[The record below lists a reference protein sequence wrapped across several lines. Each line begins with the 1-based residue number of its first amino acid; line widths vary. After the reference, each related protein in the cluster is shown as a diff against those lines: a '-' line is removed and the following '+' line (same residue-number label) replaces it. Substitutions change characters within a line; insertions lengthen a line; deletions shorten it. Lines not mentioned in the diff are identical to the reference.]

1 MKHLRQRDNLRYFTS
16 FLIALLLHALLL
28 LIQNGV
34 WGQNSDQL
42 QVTRIY
48 SRLVEV
54 ESTQVEKKPTLTK
67 PKVEEK
73 PAKADLPND
82 PAEKNTSP
90 EAKIEKEPQPTE
102 VVQKEPAPRQVP
114 PAEEEKPTV
123 SHEETSELS
132 MEAEARVEETP
143 AAPAPPPLPPLGNG
157 HGMLIVNRTFYP
169 KDLLNQGIE
178 GVVRIEVFINEE
190 GTLLKDPEIILS
202 SGLSKLD
209 EHCLL
214 TIKRIW
220 KFKPAPKPY
229 RLCVELSF
237 TNDEVEGPRFLEEAT
252 YLSPEEGGTS
262 E

>member
-1 MKHLRQRDNLRYFTS
+1 MKHLRQRDNLRYITS

-34 WGQNSDQL
+34 WGQSGDQL

-54 ESTQVEKKPTLTK
+54 ENTPIEKKPTSIR
-67 PKVEEK
+67 PNVEEK
-73 PAKADLPND
+73 PAKADLPID
-82 PAEKNTSP
+82 PTEKCTLP

-102 VVQKEPAPRQVP
+102 VVQKEPAPRKVP
-114 PAEEEKPTV
+114 PAGEEKSTV
-123 SHEETSELS
+123 SHEETSKS
-132 MEAEARVEETP
+132 AMEAEAKAGQTP

-157 HGMLIVNRTFYP
+157 HGMLVVNRTFYP

-178 GVVRIEVFINEE
+178 GVVRMEIFINEE
-190 GTLLKDPEIILS
+190 GTLMKDPQIILS
-202 SGLSKLD
+202 SGSAELD

-229 RLCVELSF
+229 RLCVELNF
-237 TNDEVEGPRFLEEAT
+237 TNDEVEGPRFLKEAT